1 MRDERRLRPAREGS
15 DEAETFWIGVEYEG
29 TAFHG
34 WQRQPR
40 ARTVQGELE
49 SALERIVGGRVTV
62 NGAGR
67 TDAGCHAVGQVA
79 SFTARTRLG
88 PDRLRPAL
96 NAHLP
101 YDVRVVAAGAAP
113 EGFHA
118 RFRAMRRSY
127 RYLVV
132 PEPAAIWREH
142 AWARR
147 VKATPAELNEA
158 VRPLHGEHDFTT
170 FSRQGGDE
178 SSPRCRV
185 TRAVWRGARGVLR
198 FDIEADRFLYTMVRR
213 IVSTV
218 IRAAEEGGG
227 AAAVRTALEARHR
240 RMGAPPAPAHGL
252 YLMRVRYPGLGWL
265 PKERMH
271 VVA

>member
-1 MRDERRLRPAREGS
+1 MSVEESFR
-15 DEAETFWIGVEYEG
+15 IGVEYEG
-29 TAFHG
+29 SAFHG

-49 SALERIVGGRVTV
+49 RALERIVGMRVTV

-67 TDAGCHAVGQVA
+67 TDAGCHAAGQIA
-79 SFTARTRLG
+79 SFEAATKLA
-88 PDRLRPAL
+88 PERLRLAL

-101 YDVRVVAAGAAP
+101 PDVRVVEAAAAP
-113 EGFHA
+113 RGFHA

-127 RYLVV
+127 RYLIV
-132 PEPAAIWREH
+132 PEPAAIKRRH

-147 VKATPAELNEA
+147 VRTGVRQLNAA
-158 VRPLHGEHDFTT
+158 VAPLVGEHDFTT

-178 SSPRCRV
+178 VSPRCRV
-185 TRAVWRGARGVLR
+185 TRAVWSGRGGRLR

-218 IRAAEEGGG
+218 IVAAESGGG
-227 AAAVRTALEARHR
+227 AETVRKALESMR
-240 RMGAPPAPAHGL
+240 RRQGAPPAPAHGL

-265 PKERMH
+265 PKGRMH

>member
-1 MRDERRLRPAREGS
+1 MLDEGRDGTEG
-15 DEAETFWIGVEYEG
+15 EETFRIGVEYDG
-29 TAFHG
+29 TGFRG

-49 SALERIVGGRVTV
+49 AALERIVGTRATV

-67 TDAGCHAVGQVA
+67 TDAGCHAAGQVA
-79 SFTARTRLG
+79 SFAVAT
-88 PDRLRPAL
+88 RLRPERLRLAL

-101 YDVRVVAAGAAP
+101 ADVRVVEAAIAP
-113 EGFHA
+113 RGFHA

-127 RYLVV
+127 RYLIVA
-132 PEPAAIWREH
+132 EPAAIRRQQ

-147 VKATPAELNEA
+147 MRVSARELNMA
-158 VRPLHGEHDFTT
+158 VAPLLGEHDFTT

-178 SSPRCRV
+178 TSTVCRV
-185 TRAVWRGARGVLR
+185 TRALWSGALGAFR

-218 IRAAEEGGG
+218 IVAAEQGGG
-227 AAAVRTALEARHR
+227 AAAVRTALESKR
-240 RMGAPPAPAHGL
+240 RRLGAPPAPAHGL
-252 YLMRVRYPGLGWL
+252 YLMRVRYPGLGWF